1 MTLQEFKKSD
11 QAMSAGDLSTDRSI
25 NLPQRKY
32 PIFKGQYEIIQ
43 SLGNGNTAKV
53 YLARHI
59 FDPTNKIAIKI
70 LRDEFLKGNDSAN
83 TKLVEQEIQI
93 LSALHH
99 KNIVKLIDYGSDGQI
114 VKCSGR
120 VLSNLVYIA
129 LEYVDGGLMFDLCKT
144 GGAMGED
151 VGRFLF
157 RQLVKSIK
165 YMHSRNVVH
174 RDLKIENI
182 LYDDSMNI
190 KVADF
195 GFSTYKNVSKLK
207 SYRGTMTYM
216 APEIKQGK
224 QYDGRQADIF
234 SAGVIL
240 FIIVQGLFPFREAK
254 KEEFFYNL
262 LLSDPDRYFQKV
274 KGENLSDEFKDLI
287 VKMLSFKGKDRPTI
301 PEIEEHPW
309 FTKAFDKEATRQKLF
324 DILNGSKT
332 ISEESCANEAEFI
345 TKAPPAGH
353 F

>member
-1 MTLQEFKKSD
+1 MFARGNFTSTGNQTDRFTEIHTEDASQSTNFHRRRMTLQEFKMND
-11 QAMSAGDLSTDRSI
+11 HAMSTGDLSTERSM
-25 NLPQRKY
+25 NSLPVRKF
-32 PIFKGQYEIIQ
+32 PIFKGQYEIIK

-70 LRDEFLKGNDSAN
+70 LRDEFLKGNDNLN

-129 LEYVDGGLMFDLCKT
+129 LEYVDGGLMFDLCKA

-151 VGRFLF
+151 IGRFFF
-157 RQLVKSIK
+157 RQLIKSMK
-165 YMHSRNVVH
+165 YMHSRNVAH

-182 LYDDSMNI
+182 LYDERMNI

-195 GFSTYKNVSKLK
+195 GFSTYKNIGKLK

-224 QYDGRQADIF
+224 QYDGR
-234 SAGVIL
+234 
-240 FIIVQGLFPFREAK
+240 
-254 KEEFFYNL
+254 
-262 LLSDPDRYFQKV
+262 
-274 KGENLSDEFKDLI
+274 
-287 VKMLSFKGKDRPTI
+287 
-301 PEIEEHPW
+301 
-309 FTKAFDKEATRQKLF
+309 
-324 DILNGSKT
+324 
-332 ISEESCANEAEFI
+332 
-345 TKAPPAGH
+345 
-353 F
+353 